1 MGNPLHRSKP
11 SVSSRNLVK
20 FHQRRKH
27 WMKLD
32 LVFKGIGSKFF
43 VKISKPKKPK
53 ITFKI
58 KELNNTG
65 LNFEPLSTLIFYK

>member
-11 SVSSRNLVK
+11 YFSSQNLVK

-43 VKISKPKKPK
+43 LKISKPN

-58 KELNNTG
+58 KN
-65 LNFEPLSTLIFYK
+65 

>member
-1 MGNPLHRSKP
+1 
-11 SVSSRNLVK
+11 
-20 FHQRRKH
+20 
-27 WMKLD
+27 MKLD

-43 VKISKPKKPK
+43 VKISKPK